1 MSDTEHLSIKLTIVT
16 VAQAVNFNLISY
28 VVYVDQV
35 ENRSSI
41 KVAGNSFQYFSRLR
55 V

>member
-1 MSDTEHLSIKLTIVT
+1 
-16 VAQAVNFNLISY
+16 VNVGEVFTANKKRGEP
-28 VVYVDQV
+28 
-35 ENRSSI
+35 ENGF